1 MDPVAPASSNTV
13 TLRPM
18 PQLEHLWTP
27 EDDWTGVSDR
37 THRRRLQNR
46 LNQRAY
52 RRKHKAATGNSSSSS
67 SSSSL
72 SPSSSSTQTLI
83 PHSSTIHHP
92 TTPPT
97 STSDEFDDLH
107 CHLAPHNFHQIRHA
121 FTILATQSYLTNS
134 PRLEHLLSL
143 SRLNVHRAINDNIRI
158 LGMTPAWIRPDDAL
172 SIFNNNT
179 IITNNP
185 SPLPDVDIST
195 LPESLRPTAL
205 QRLVPH
211 HPWLDFFPFP
221 EMRDRLIVAATAGY
235 LDEDELCR
243 DLMAFWDTRN
253 SGATLVVW
261 GVPWDPWNW
270 EVTEAFLAKW
280 RGSIDPLRYRRM
292 VFRGLILLPVKS
304 VKAHDSELN
313 RWLPNSSTVLVNL
326 ATPRL
331 RDARNITA
339 ALETLLNTRVDALRL
354 RVLWKLPKY
363 ALDYDDVYE
372 KVLELLHEEIQ
383 PEQDTSWGSQTDVPY
398 VVLAGWQGHYENAVR
413 TEWLGTSV
421 YANKLSAPGVD
432 TKTAELSKLYHTKE
446 NRGGEANKITELV
459 HHPERMALPIPNIDE
474 SGLPTRDHFQIIKS
488 ASGDTLETVPPPQV
502 PNYFHNIPGFTT
514 LQPLLELLIVT
525 LSTNTSI
532 LLPMIGYSL
541 LLIPRL
547 RLPILLYLIYIKY
560 LSKAHQSPSPLRSP
574 LLHNHPLWTLYST
587 YFPIRLYRSHPL
599 PRHRKYLFGYH
610 PHGVSMRGAI
620 AAFASNGAGFSSLFP
635 DITNNTLLV
644 SDKTMR
650 APLLREYALAL
661 GINGVSY
668 TSCVNHLARAGQ
680 AIIICI
686 GGAREARYAKPNTMD
701 LVLNVRRG
709 FVRVAVQT
717 GADLVPVMA
726 FGENELFDVGTVDE
740 EEVKG
745 RAWVGWVPR
754 AWYAVTGM
762 NVRWVGG
769 RWGLIVPYRR
779 PVNVVVGRV
788 IAVREG
794 RGVEDVD
801 DVDDGYVEELH
812 GRYVEELRRLWREW
826 RDVFGVEKG
835 VRLKIVG

>member
-1 MDPVAPASSNTV
+1 MSRHEPSTMDPIAPASSNTV

-67 SSSSL
+67 SSSSSSL

-83 PHSSTIHHP
+83 PHSSTIHHHP

-107 CHLAPHNFHQIRHA
+107 CHLAPDNFHQIRHA
-121 FTILATQSYLTNS
+121 FILLATQSYLTNS

-158 LGMTPAWIRPDDAL
+158 LGMTPAWLRPDDAL

-280 RGSIDPLRYRRM
+280 R
-292 VFRGLILLPVKS
+292 
-304 VKAHDSELN
+304 
-313 RWLPNSSTVLVNL
+313 
-326 ATPRL
+326 
-331 RDARNITA
+331 
-339 ALETLLNTRVDALRL
+339 
-354 RVLWKLPKY
+354 
-363 ALDYDDVYE
+363 
-372 KVLELLHEEIQ
+372 
-383 PEQDTSWGSQTDVPY
+383 TDVPY

-413 TEWLGTSV
+413 TEWLSTGV
-421 YANKLSAPGVD
+421 YANKLSAPGAAVD
-432 TKTAELSKLYHTKE
+432 ELSTKTAELSKLYHTKE
-446 NRGGEANKITELV
+446 TWGGEAEKITELV
-459 HHPERMALPIPNIDE
+459 HHPERMALPIPNVDD
-474 SGLPTRDHFQIIKS
+474 SGLPTRDHFQTIKN
-488 ASGDTLETVPPPQV
+488 ASGDTLETISHPEL
-502 PNYFHNIPGFTT
+502 PNHLHNIPGFTS

-541 LLIPRL
+541 LLIPHL
-547 RLPILLYLIYIKY
+547 RIPILLYLIYIKY

-574 LLHNHPLWTLYST
+574 LLHNHPLWTLYT
-587 YFPIRLYRSHPL
+587 IYFPIRLYRSHPL

-610 PHGVSMRGAI
+610 PHGVSIRGAI

-635 DITNNTLLV
+635 DITTNTLLV

-680 AIIICI
+680 AITICI

-709 FVRVAVQT
+709 FVRAAVQT

-740 EEVKG
+740 EVKG
-745 RAWVGWVPR
+745 RAWVGWVLR
-754 AWYAVTGM
+754 AWYAVTGKK
-762 NVRWVGG
+762 VRWVGG

-801 DVDDGYVEELH
+801 DDDGYVEELH

>member
-1 MDPVAPASSNTV
+1 MSRHEPSTMDPIAPASSNTV

-52 RRKHKAATGNSSSSS
+52 RRKHKVATGNSSSSS

-83 PHSSTIHHP
+83 PHSSTIHHHP
-92 TTPPT
+92 TTPTPPT

-158 LGMTPAWIRPDDAL
+158 LGMTPAWLRPDDAL

-185 SPLPDVDIST
+185 SFLPDVDIST

-270 EVTEAFLAKW
+270 EVTEAFLAK
-280 RGSIDPLRYRRM
+280 
-292 VFRGLILLPVKS
+292 
-304 VKAHDSELN
+304 
-313 RWLPNSSTVLVNL
+313 
-326 ATPRL
+326 
-331 RDARNITA
+331 
-339 ALETLLNTRVDALRL
+339 
-354 RVLWKLPKY
+354 
-363 ALDYDDVYE
+363 
-372 KVLELLHEEIQ
+372 
-383 PEQDTSWGSQTDVPY
+383 TDVPH
-398 VVLAGWQGHYENAVR
+398 VVLAGC
-413 TEWLGTSV
+413 
-421 YANKLSAPGVD
+421 
-432 TKTAELSKLYHTKE
+432 TAELSRLYHKKE
-446 NRGGEANKITELV
+446 DRGGEADKTTELV
-459 HHPERMALPIPNIDE
+459 HHPERMALPIPNVDE
-474 SGLPTRDHFQIIKS
+474 SGLPTRDHFQTIEN
-488 ASGDTLETVPPPQV
+488 ASGDTLETVPSPQL
-502 PNYFHNIPGFTT
+502 PNHFHNIPGFIS

-547 RLPILLYLIYIKY
+547 RIPILIYLIYIKY
-560 LSKAHQSPSPLRSP
+560 LSKAHQSPSPLRSN
-574 LLHNHPLWTLYST
+574 LLHNHPLWTLYTT
-587 YFPIRLYRSHPL
+587 YFPISLYRSHPL
-599 PRHRKYLFGYH
+599 PPHRKYLFGYH
-610 PHGVSMRGAI
+610 PHGVSIRGAI

-680 AIIICI
+680 AITICI

-740 EEVKG
+740 VVKG

-762 NVRWVGG
+762 KVRWVGG

-779 PVNVVVGRV
+779 PVNVVVGRA
-788 IAVREG
+788 AVREE

-801 DVDDGYVEELH
+801 DDDGYVEELH

-826 RDVFGVEKG
+826 RDVFGVERG
-835 VRLKIVG
+835 VRLRIVE

>member
-1 MDPVAPASSNTV
+1 MSRHEPSTMDPIAPASSNTV

-18 PQLEHLWTP
+18 PQLQHLWTP

-67 SSSSL
+67 SSL

-83 PHSSTIHHP
+83 PHSSTIHHHP

-280 RGSIDPLRYRRM
+280 RWVVVGIGGLRR
-292 VFRGLILLPVKS
+292 I
-304 VKAHDSELN
+304 
-313 RWLPNSSTVLVNL
+313 LVNL
-326 ATPRL
+326 ATPKL
-331 RDARNITA
+331 RDARNIA
-339 ALETLLNTRVDALRL
+339 AAPKTLLNTRVDALRL

-372 KVLELLHEEIQ
+372 KVLEMLHEEIQ
-383 PEQDTSWGSQTDVPY
+383 PEQ
-398 VVLAGWQGHYENAVR
+398 VR
-413 TEWLGTSV
+413 
-421 YANKLSAPGVD
+421 
-432 TKTAELSKLYHTKE
+432 
-446 NRGGEANKITELV
+446 
-459 HHPERMALPIPNIDE
+459 
-474 SGLPTRDHFQIIKS
+474 
-488 ASGDTLETVPPPQV
+488 
-502 PNYFHNIPGFTT
+502 
-514 LQPLLELLIVT
+514 
-525 LSTNTSI
+525 
-532 LLPMIGYSL
+532 
-541 LLIPRL
+541 
-547 RLPILLYLIYIKY
+547 
-560 LSKAHQSPSPLRSP
+560 
-574 LLHNHPLWTLYST
+574 
-587 YFPIRLYRSHPL
+587 IR
-599 PRHRKYLFGYH
+599 F
-610 PHGVSMRGAI
+610 
-620 AAFASNGAGFSSLFP
+620 
-635 DITNNTLLV
+635 
-644 SDKTMR
+644 
-650 APLLREYALAL
+650 
-661 GINGVSY
+661 
-668 TSCVNHLARAGQ
+668 
-680 AIIICI
+680 
-686 GGAREARYAKPNTMD
+686 
-701 LVLNVRRG
+701 
-709 FVRVAVQT
+709 
-717 GADLVPVMA
+717 
-726 FGENELFDVGTVDE
+726 
-740 EEVKG
+740 
-745 RAWVGWVPR
+745 
-754 AWYAVTGM
+754 
-762 NVRWVGG
+762 
-769 RWGLIVPYRR
+769 
-779 PVNVVVGRV
+779 
-788 IAVREG
+788 
-794 RGVEDVD
+794 
-801 DVDDGYVEELH
+801 
-812 GRYVEELRRLWREW
+812 
-826 RDVFGVEKG
+826 
-835 VRLKIVG
+835 

>member
-1 MDPVAPASSNTV
+1 MDPIAPASSNTV

-67 SSSSL
+67 SSL

-83 PHSSTIHHP
+83 PHSSTTHHHHP

-158 LGMTPAWIRPDDAL
+158 LGMTPAWLRPDDAL

-185 SPLPDVDIST
+185 SFLPDVDIST

-280 RGSIDPLRYRRM
+280 RWVVVGIGGLRR
-292 VFRGLILLPVKS
+292 I
-304 VKAHDSELN
+304 
-313 RWLPNSSTVLVNL
+313 LVNL
-326 ATPRL
+326 ATPKL
-331 RDARNITA
+331 RDARNIA
-339 ALETLLNTRVDALRL
+339 AAPKTLLNTRVDALRL

-383 PEQDTSWGSQTDVPY
+383 PEQPALLKVISNPSYQ
-398 VVLAGWQGHYENAVR
+398 
-413 TEWLGTSV
+413 
-421 YANKLSAPGVD
+421 

-446 NRGGEANKITELV
+446 NRGGEADKITELV
-459 HHPERMALPIPNIDE
+459 HHQERMALPIPNVDE
-474 SGLPTRDHFQIIKS
+474 SGLPTRDHSQIIES
-488 ASGDTLETVPPPQV
+488 ASGDTLETIPHPQL
-502 PNYFHNIPGFTT
+502 PNHFHNIPGFTS
-514 LQPLLELLIVT
+514 LQPFLELLIVT

-560 LSKAHQSPSPLRSP
+560 LSKAHQSPSPLRYP
-574 LLHNHPLWTLYST
+574 LLHNHPLWTLYTT

-599 PRHRKYLFGYH
+599 PSHRKYLFGYH
-610 PHGVSMRGAI
+610 PHGVSIRGAI

-635 DITNNTLLV
+635 DITTNTLLV

-650 APLLREYALAL
+650 GPLLREYALAL

-680 AIIICI
+680 AITICI

-726 FGENELFDVGTVDE
+726 FGENELFDVETVDE
-740 EEVKG
+740 VVKG

-754 AWYAVTGM
+754 AWYAVTGKK
-762 NVRWVGG
+762 VRWVGG

-788 IAVREG
+788 IAVREE

-801 DVDDGYVEELH
+801 DDDDGYVEELH

-826 RDVFGVEKG
+826 RDVFGVERG
-835 VRLKIVG
+835 VRLRIVE

>member
-1 MDPVAPASSNTV
+1 MDPIAPASSNTV

-83 PHSSTIHHP
+83 PHSSTIHHHP
-92 TTPPT
+92 TTPTPPT

-143 SRLNVHRAINDNIRI
+143 TRLNVHRAINDNIRI
-158 LGMTPAWIRPDDAL
+158 LGMTPAWLRPDDAL

-185 SPLPDVDIST
+185 SFLPDVDIST

-270 EVTEAFLAKW
+270 EVTEAFLANNGGLFLSTAPFAFVTTGCPDRFHLVPGLKGLDW
-280 RGSIDPLRYRRM
+280 LFEVSENVLPC
-292 VFRGLILLPVKS
+292 GLIHLPVKS

-313 RWLPNSSTVLVNL
+313 RWLPNLSTVLVNL
-326 ATPRL
+326 ATPKL

-339 ALETLLNTRVDALRL
+339 ALKTLLETRVDALRL

-383 PEQDTSWGSQTDVPY
+383 MEQ
-398 VVLAGWQGHYENAVR
+398 VR
-413 TEWLGTSV
+413 
-421 YANKLSAPGVD
+421 
-432 TKTAELSKLYHTKE
+432 
-446 NRGGEANKITELV
+446 
-459 HHPERMALPIPNIDE
+459 
-474 SGLPTRDHFQIIKS
+474 
-488 ASGDTLETVPPPQV
+488 
-502 PNYFHNIPGFTT
+502 
-514 LQPLLELLIVT
+514 
-525 LSTNTSI
+525 
-532 LLPMIGYSL
+532 
-541 LLIPRL
+541 
-547 RLPILLYLIYIKY
+547 
-560 LSKAHQSPSPLRSP
+560 
-574 LLHNHPLWTLYST
+574 
-587 YFPIRLYRSHPL
+587 IRY
-599 PRHRKYLFGYH
+599 
-610 PHGVSMRGAI
+610 
-620 AAFASNGAGFSSLFP
+620 
-635 DITNNTLLV
+635 
-644 SDKTMR
+644 
-650 APLLREYALAL
+650 
-661 GINGVSY
+661 
-668 TSCVNHLARAGQ
+668 
-680 AIIICI
+680 
-686 GGAREARYAKPNTMD
+686 
-701 LVLNVRRG
+701 
-709 FVRVAVQT
+709 
-717 GADLVPVMA
+717 
-726 FGENELFDVGTVDE
+726 
-740 EEVKG
+740 
-745 RAWVGWVPR
+745 
-754 AWYAVTGM
+754 
-762 NVRWVGG
+762 
-769 RWGLIVPYRR
+769 
-779 PVNVVVGRV
+779 
-788 IAVREG
+788 
-794 RGVEDVD
+794 
-801 DVDDGYVEELH
+801 
-812 GRYVEELRRLWREW
+812 
-826 RDVFGVEKG
+826 
-835 VRLKIVG
+835 

>member
-1 MDPVAPASSNTV
+1 MSRHEPSTMDPIAPSSSNTV

-67 SSSSL
+67 SS
-72 SPSSSSTQTLI
+72 PSSSSTQTLI
-83 PHSSTIHHP
+83 PHSSTIHHHP
-92 TTPPT
+92 TTPTPTPPT

-280 RGSIDPLRYRRM
+280 R
-292 VFRGLILLPVKS
+292 
-304 VKAHDSELN
+304 
-313 RWLPNSSTVLVNL
+313 
-326 ATPRL
+326 
-331 RDARNITA
+331 
-339 ALETLLNTRVDALRL
+339 
-354 RVLWKLPKY
+354 
-363 ALDYDDVYE
+363 
-372 KVLELLHEEIQ
+372 
-383 PEQDTSWGSQTDVPY
+383 TDVPY

-413 TEWLGTSV
+413 TEWLSTGV
-421 YANKLSAPGVD
+421 YANKLSAPGVAVD
-432 TKTAELSKLYHTKE
+432 ELSTKTAELSKLYHTKE
-446 NRGGEANKITELV
+446 TWGGEAEKITELV
-459 HHPERMALPIPNIDE
+459 HHPERMALPIPNVDD
-474 SGLPTRDHFQIIKS
+474 SGLPTRDHFQTIKN
-488 ASGDTLETVPPPQV
+488 ASGDTLETISHPEL
-502 PNYFHNIPGFTT
+502 PNHLHNIPGFTS

-541 LLIPRL
+541 LLIPHL
-547 RLPILLYLIYIKY
+547 RIPILLYLIYIKY
-560 LSKAHQSPSPLRSP
+560 LSKAHKSPSPLRSN
-574 LLHNHPLWTLYST
+574 LLHNHPLWTLYTT

-610 PHGVSMRGAI
+610 PHGVSIRGAI

-635 DITNNTLLV
+635 DITNNTLLI

-680 AIIICI
+680 AITICI
-686 GGAREARYAKPNTMD
+686 GGAREARYANPNTMD

-709 FVRVAVQT
+709 FVRVAAQT

-740 EEVKG
+740 EVVKG
-745 RAWVGWVPR
+745 RAWVGWVLR
-754 AWYAVTGM
+754 AWYAVTGKK
-762 NVRWVGG
+762 VRWVGG

-801 DVDDGYVEELH
+801 DDDGYVEELH